1 MDPIPSPAQGVG
13 APPSGAKRVRS
24 FVLIG
29 IVFLLTAL
37 LGIVLTNAAGR
48 AKPNAA
54 GRKPETTV
62 GLARANLG
70 DVPITVS
77 ALGTVTPEATVQ
89 IVPKVSGTLQS
100 VAFRE
105 GQIVRTGQVLGVIDP
120 APYRAALEQAEGQ
133 AARDEATL
141 AGARIDLARYQKL
154 LAEDSI
160 AKQTVDDQAASVR
173 QAAGTVAAD
182 RGNVAAARLN
192 LFYTRIVAPISGRV
206 GLRQIDA
213 GNQVSSTSSTPIAV
227 ITRIDPID
235 VVFAMPEATIADV
248 TRHPDFGVNLP
259 VTVYDRAGGRDLAH
273 GSLSTIDNLVDTTT
287 GTVKAKARFANPT
300 AALFPNQF
308 VNVGLLV
315 DTLHNQVI
323 VPTSAV
329 RHGPSGDF
337 VWVLQP
343 GQYVRM
349 RNVTLG
355 PGASETVPI
364 LSGLRAGETVI
375 TEGGD
380 QLSDCARVALP
391 GRASPGGAGRHVRGH
406 ENGTRQPNA
415 CPALPVRA

>member
-380 QLSDCARVALP
+380 
-391 GRASPGGAGRHVRGH
+391 
-406 ENGTRQPNA
+406 
-415 CPALPVRA
+415 